1 MQLELVNGVLML
13 TDGGVSY
20 EFDITVDDITKRLSQ
35 LGYTA
40 TQEDTEAITFEIIK
54 STNYTLNYCNIVKIP
69 SVINPRLIDRVCGE
83 FLYYKKN
90 SGTLEGFDYDAVIK
104 QIKEGDTSI
113 TYAVGQGE
121 DTPENRFD
129 NFIKSLKSDFDKWIT
144 PHRRLRW

>member
-1 MQLELVNGVLML
+1 MAVMR
-13 TDGGVSY
+13 TDVI
-20 EFDITVDDITKRLSQ
+20 ERLSQ

-40 TQEDTEAITFEIIK
+40 VEADGRQIDYELEKI
-54 STNYTLNYCNIVKIP
+54 TNYTLNYCNITEIP
-69 SVINPRLIDRVCGE
+69 QIIEKRLIDRVCGE

-90 SGTLEGFDYDAVIK
+90 SGELEGFNYEAVIK
-104 QIKEGDTSI
+104 QIREGDTSI

-129 NFIKSLKSDFDKWIT
+129 AFVKQLERGYDKWIT

>member
-1 MQLELVNGVLML
+1 MAVVRA
-13 TDGGVSY
+13 DVI
-20 EFDITVDDITKRLSQ
+20 DRLSQ

-40 TQEDTEAITFEIIK
+40 VEADGSHIDFELEKI
-54 STNYTLNYCNIVKIP
+54 TNYTLNHCNITTVPAIVE
-69 SVINPRLIDRVCGE
+69 SRLIDRVCGE

-90 SGTLEGFDYDAVIK
+90 SGELEGFNYDAVIK

-129 NFIKSLKSDFDKWIT
+129 AFVKQLERGYDKWIT

>member
-1 MQLELVNGVLML
+1 MVARGDVIN
-13 TDGGVSY
+13 
-20 EFDITVDDITKRLSQ
+20 RLLQ

-40 TQEDTEAITFEIIK
+40 TAEDYDHIDFELNKVI
-54 STNYTLNYCNIVKIP
+54 NYTLNYCNIQEIP
-69 SVINPRLIDRVCGE
+69 EILTPRIIDMVSSD

-90 SGTLEGFDYDAVIK
+90 SGSLEGFNYEAVVK

-129 NFIKSLKSDFDKWIT
+129 AFVKQLQRGYDKWIT
-144 PHRRLRW
+144 PYRRLRW

>member
-1 MQLELVNGVLML
+1 MVTRNK
-13 TDGGVSY
+13 
-20 EFDITVDDITKRLSQ
+20 IVDRLAH

-40 TQEDTEAITFEIIK
+40 TEADYPAIDFELEEA
-54 STNYTLNYCNIVKIP
+54 TNYTLNYCNITKVPEI
-69 SVINPRLIDRVCGE
+69 VEPRLIDRVCSY

-90 SGTLEGFDYDAVIK
+90 SGSLEGFNYDAVIK
-104 QIKEGDTSI
+104 SIKEGDTTL

-129 NFIKSLKSDFDKWIT
+129 AFVKKLELGYDKWIT